1 MECTVVPV
9 EGAGA
14 TEVLLLKK
22 RLNESVPLSFPRSV
36 AILVIILNLP
46 LPLCDW
52 HLSSFDKAV

>member
-22 RLNESVPLSFPRSV
+22 RLNESDPISFPRSV
-36 AILVIILNLP
+36 AILMIILHLP
-46 LPLCDW
+46 LPLCGW